1 MSAHG
6 SSSTG
11 GKTNTGMASQVKT
24 PANSGIGEDKP
35 KMFDAQGAIGKQFT
49 EQGAVGG
56 AAQKVGGPLDKDGMI
71 GKQFTTD
78 GSIGGS
84 VQSTLGGQ
92 GSKSN

>member
-11 GKTNTGMASQVKT
+11 SKTSTGMASQVKT
-24 PANSGIGEDKP
+24 PANASVGEDKP
-35 KMFDAQGAIGKQFT
+35 KMFDAQGSIGKQFT
-49 EQGAVGG
+49 EDGAIGG

-71 GKQFTTD
+71 GKQFNPD

-84 VQSTLGGQ
+84 VQSTFGG
-92 GSKSN
+92 KSGRSN